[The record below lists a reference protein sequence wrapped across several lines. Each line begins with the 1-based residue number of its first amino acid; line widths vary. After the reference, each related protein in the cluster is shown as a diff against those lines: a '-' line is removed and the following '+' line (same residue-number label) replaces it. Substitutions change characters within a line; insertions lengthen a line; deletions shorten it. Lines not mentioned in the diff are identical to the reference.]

1 MTNQARSIDQQLSSQ
16 RAQIAAINQEKLRSI
31 AATIIFCG
39 KQVIS
44 LRGHR
49 DD

>member
-1 MTNQARSIDQQLSSQ
+1 MTNQARSIDHSQ